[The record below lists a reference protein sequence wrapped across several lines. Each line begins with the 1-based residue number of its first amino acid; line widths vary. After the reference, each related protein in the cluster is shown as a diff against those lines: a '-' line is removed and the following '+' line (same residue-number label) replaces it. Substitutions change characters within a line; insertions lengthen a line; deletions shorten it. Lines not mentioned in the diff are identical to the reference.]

1 MSYFSGHYGRQMGKR
16 IKVKTSVTID
26 PELFDWAKSE
36 AHRLGV
42 SDLSTFL
49 RMLIAAD
56 KARKEQEKKH
66 P

>member
-1 MSYFSGHYGRQMGKR
+1 MGKR